1 MNNQTYAKMKY
12 EKLIYLDFM
21 KSIKNNSTPGNDAL
35 TKEFY
40 ETFWDELKTH
50 LMQSINRAFC
60 TKILSILQ
68 RQAVIN
74 LIEKKDCDK
83 RYFKNWK
90 PISLLNVNKKHFS
103 KAISKKL
110 EAVLPTLISSQQTVY
125 VKNIYWRKW

>member
-1 MNNQTYAKMKY
+1 M
-12 EKLIYLDFM
+12 E
-21 KSIKNNSTPGNDAL
+21 
-35 TKEFY
+35 
-40 ETFWDELKTH
+40 
-50 LMQSINRAFC
+50 SINRAFC

-103 KAISKKL
+103 KAISKKIRSCFANVNFLTTNCVCKKHLL
-110 EAVLPTLISSQQTVY
+110 EKVVD
-125 VKNIYWRKW
+125 